1 VCLTPPTQTAAEL
14 FLSTTEEKKF
24 EKYNKDGTFKGYK
37 YTVKPTTTP
46 ATATYPDVVGVR
58 LCIPKDAPS
67 GTYTFEHGDASWT
80 GVHAQWGAE
89 HRFTLAQYV
98 SPRHALPAIAAITE
112 QLQEQIKRLSRT
124 QFAS

>member
-1 VCLTPPTQTAAEL
+1 MCLTPPTQTAAEL

-37 YTVKPTTTP
+37 YTSKPGQPTP
-46 ATATYPDVVGVR
+46 GYPDVVVVR
-58 LCIPKDAPS
+58 LSIPKDAPS

-89 HRFTLAQYV
+89 HRCLFAQYV